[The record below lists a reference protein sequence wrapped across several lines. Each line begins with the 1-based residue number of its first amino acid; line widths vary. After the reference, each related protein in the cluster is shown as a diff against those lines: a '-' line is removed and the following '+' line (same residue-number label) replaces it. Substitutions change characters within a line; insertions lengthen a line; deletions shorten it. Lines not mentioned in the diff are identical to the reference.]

1 MAVVEPAAPRTRW
14 GFLSPLA
21 RGQYAALAWVQSRMF
36 VNSFRTRRG
45 AMEFGAHV
53 LVFLIFALIACGPA
67 LGLGFG
73 AWIAVSHGRVLG
85 ISVLLWVLFLA
96 WQFFAALAPA
106 LGGQNPELSHL
117 LRYPVSFGSW
127 IVLYLVYGIAA
138 PSTLIG
144 IIWAV
149 AIGIGISVARPDLFL
164 WTFTT
169 LALFVLFNLL
179 LARMI
184 LAWIERWLAQRRT
197 REIAT
202 AVFLFLALAAQAF
215 NPVYRQNPHSRP
227 FSNVQRNT
235 ASHFASRA
243 LEAQK
248 TLPPGLA
255 INSINFR
262 AQHHPLEASED
273 LLWLGLYTLGAGA
286 LLTWRLRSES
296 RGENLGE
303 APRRSA
309 TAIRKVRRQPA
320 LDLSGPLFSGPMA
333 AVFEKDL
340 RYLMRSGPMLYNL
353 AAPLVMVFVFGG
365 AFRGAGQFSSLRL
378 QYALPLGLVWAFFG
392 LARLIC
398 NNLGMEGDGIQFYF
412 LSPTP
417 MRTVVLGKNFL
428 HLILFLLEAAL
439 ISGLIVFRFG
449 RPSFSIAAATLA
461 WLVFAVPANFVVG
474 NLLSIAMPYRI
485 NMSRIRRESG
495 ALGNGL
501 TSMAAQLG
509 FVAIGALIL
518 VPCAFFG
525 QIWLAVPIFLVLAAV
540 ALFIYLRVLASVDR
554 MVQSRQESLTLE
566 IMKTS

>member
-1 MAVVEPAAPRTRW
+1 MAVVESASPRAGW
-14 GFLSPLA
+14 EFLSPLA
-21 RGQYAALAWVQSRMF
+21 RGQYAALVWVQSRMF

-45 AMEFGAHV
+45 AMEFGAYV
-53 LVFLIFALIACGPA
+53 LVYLIFFFIAAGPA
-67 LGLGFG
+67 FGLGFG
-73 AWIAVSHGRVLG
+73 AWLAMSHGRVLG

-127 IVLYLVYGIAA
+127 IVLFLVYGIAA
-138 PSTLIG
+138 PATLIG

-164 WTFTT
+164 WTFVA

-202 AVFLFLALAAQAF
+202 AIFLFLALAAQVF
-215 NPVYRQNPHSRP
+215 NPVYRQNFRSHP
-227 FSNVQRNT
+227 FSSVQKKT
-235 ASHFASRA
+235 ANHIAGSV

-248 TLPPGLA
+248 FLPPGLV
-255 INSINFR
+255 INSINFSALHR
-262 AQHHPLEASED
+262 PLQASED
-273 LLWLGLYTLGAGA
+273 LLWLGFYTLGAGS
-286 LLTWRLRSES
+286 LLAWRLRSES
-296 RGENLGE
+296 RGENLSE
-303 APRRSA
+303 APRRSSKA
-309 TAIRKVRRQPA
+309 RTKAQSRAWI
-320 LDLSGPLFSGPMA
+320 DFSGPIA

-353 AAPLVMVFVFGG
+353 AAPLAMVFIFGG
-365 AFRGAGQFSSLRL
+365 AFRGVGQFSSLRL

-428 HLILFLLEAAL
+428 HLVLFLLEAAL
-439 ISGLIVFRFG
+439 ISGLITFRFG
-449 RPSFSIAAATLA
+449 RPSLSIAAATLA
-461 WLVFAVPANFVVG
+461 WLVFAVPANFAIG

-485 NMSRIRRESG
+485 NMSRIRRETG

-509 FVAIGALIL
+509 FVAIGALVL
-518 VPCAFFG
+518 MPCAFFD
-525 QIWLAVPIFLVLAAV
+525 QTWLAVPIFLVLAAV
-540 ALFIYLRVLASVDR
+540 ALFIYLRVLGSVDR
-554 MVQSRQESLTLE
+554 MVQSRMESLTLE
-566 IMKTS
+566 IMKTT

>member
-1 MAVVEPAAPRTRW
+1 MAVVESASPRAGW
-14 GFLSPLA
+14 EFLSPLA
-21 RGQYAALAWVQSRMF
+21 RGQYAALVWVQSRMF

-45 AMEFGAHV
+45 AMEFGAYV
-53 LVFLIFALIACGPA
+53 LVYLIFFFIAA
-67 LGLGFG
+67 FGLGFG
-73 AWIAVSHGRVLG
+73 AWLAMSHGRVLG

-127 IVLYLVYGIAA
+127 IVLFLVYGIAA
-138 PSTLIG
+138 PATLIG

-164 WTFTT
+164 WTFVA

-202 AVFLFLALAAQAF
+202 AIFLFLALAAQVF
-215 NPVYRQNPHSRP
+215 NPVYRQNFRSHP
-227 FSNVQRNT
+227 FSSVQKKT
-235 ASHFASRA
+235 ANHIAGSV

-248 TLPPGLA
+248 FLPPGLV
-255 INSINFR
+255 INSINFSALHR
-262 AQHHPLEASED
+262 PLQASED
-273 LLWLGLYTLGAGA
+273 LLWLGFYTLGAGS
-286 LLTWRLRSES
+286 LLAWRLRSES
-296 RGENLGE
+296 RGENLSE
-303 APRRSA
+303 APRRSSKA
-309 TAIRKVRRQPA
+309 RTKAQSRAWI
-320 LDLSGPLFSGPMA
+320 DFSGPIA

-353 AAPLVMVFVFGG
+353 AAPLAMVFIFGG
-365 AFRGAGQFSSLRL
+365 AFRGVGQFSSLRL

-428 HLILFLLEAAL
+428 HLVLFLLEAAL
-439 ISGLIVFRFG
+439 ISGLITFRFG
-449 RPSFSIAAATLA
+449 RPSLSIAAATLA
-461 WLVFAVPANFVVG
+461 WLVFAVPANFAIG

-485 NMSRIRRESG
+485 NMSRIRRETG

-509 FVAIGALIL
+509 FVAIGALVL
-518 VPCAFFG
+518 MPCAFFD
-525 QIWLAVPIFLVLAAV
+525 QTWLAVPIFLVLAAV
-540 ALFIYLRVLASVDR
+540 ALFIYLRVLGSVDR
-554 MVQSRQESLTLE
+554 MVQSRMESLTLE
-566 IMKTS
+566 IMKTT

>member
-1 MAVVEPAAPRTRW
+1 MAVVEPASPRAGW
-14 GFLSPLA
+14 EFLSPLA
-21 RGQYAALAWVQSRMF
+21 RGQYAALVWVQSRMF

-45 AMEFGAHV
+45 AMEFGAYV
-53 LVFLIFALIACGPA
+53 LVYLIFFFIAAGPA
-67 LGLGFG
+67 FGLGFG
-73 AWIAVSHGRVLG
+73 AWLAMSHGRVLG

-127 IVLYLVYGIAA
+127 IVLFLVYGIAA
-138 PSTLIG
+138 PATLIG

-164 WTFTT
+164 WTFVA

-202 AVFLFLALAAQAF
+202 AIFLFLALAAQVF
-215 NPVYRQNPHSRP
+215 NPVYRQNFRSHP
-227 FSNVQRNT
+227 FSSVQKKT
-235 ASHFASRA
+235 ANHIAGSV

-248 TLPPGLA
+248 FLPPGLV
-255 INSINFR
+255 INSINFSALHR
-262 AQHHPLEASED
+262 PLQASED
-273 LLWLGLYTLGAGA
+273 LLWLGFYTLGAGS
-286 LLTWRLRSES
+286 LLAWRLRSES
-296 RGENLGE
+296 RGENLSE
-303 APRRSA
+303 APRRSSKA
-309 TAIRKVRRQPA
+309 RTKAQSRAWI
-320 LDLSGPLFSGPMA
+320 DFSGPIA

-353 AAPLVMVFVFGG
+353 AAPLAMVFIFGG
-365 AFRGAGQFSSLRL
+365 AFRGVGQFSSLRL

-428 HLILFLLEAAL
+428 HLVLFLLEAAL
-439 ISGLIVFRFG
+439 ISGLIIFRFG
-449 RPSFSIAAATLA
+449 RPSLSIAAATLA
-461 WLVFAVPANFVVG
+461 WLVFAVPANFAIG

-485 NMSRIRRESG
+485 NMSRIRRETG

-509 FVAIGALIL
+509 FVAIGALVL
-518 VPCAFFG
+518 MPCAFFD
-525 QIWLAVPIFLVLAAV
+525 QTWLAVPIFLVLAAV
-540 ALFIYLRVLASVDR
+540 ALFIYLRVLGSVDR
-554 MVQSRQESLTLE
+554 MVQSRMESLTLE
-566 IMKTS
+566 IMKTT

>member
-1 MAVVEPAAPRTRW
+1 MAVVESASPRAGW
-14 GFLSPLA
+14 EFLSPLA
-21 RGQYAALAWVQSRMF
+21 RGQYAALVWVQSRMF

-45 AMEFGAHV
+45 AMEFGAYV
-53 LVFLIFALIACGPA
+53 LVYLIFFFIAAGPA
-67 LGLGFG
+67 FGLGFG
-73 AWIAVSHGRVLG
+73 AWLAMSHGRVLG

-127 IVLYLVYGIAA
+127 IVLFLVYGIAA
-138 PSTLIG
+138 PATLIG

-164 WTFTT
+164 WTFVA

-202 AVFLFLALAAQAF
+202 AIFLFLALAAQVF
-215 NPVYRQNPHSRP
+215 NPVYRQNFRSHP
-227 FSNVQRNT
+227 FSSVQKKT
-235 ASHFASRA
+235 ANHIAGSV

-248 TLPPGLA
+248 FLPPGLV
-255 INSINFR
+255 INSINFSALHR
-262 AQHHPLEASED
+262 PLQASED
-273 LLWLGLYTLGAGA
+273 LLWLGFYTLGAGS
-286 LLTWRLRSES
+286 LLAWRLRSES
-296 RGENLGE
+296 RGENLSE
-303 APRRSA
+303 APRRSSKA
-309 TAIRKVRRQPA
+309 RTKAQSRAWI
-320 LDLSGPLFSGPMA
+320 DFSGPIA
-333 AVFEKDL
+333 AVVEKDL

-353 AAPLVMVFVFGG
+353 AAPLAMVFIFGG
-365 AFRGAGQFSSLRL
+365 AFRGVGQFSSLRL

-428 HLILFLLEAAL
+428 HLVLFLLEAAL
-439 ISGLIVFRFG
+439 ISGLITFRFG
-449 RPSFSIAAATLA
+449 RPSLSIAAATLA
-461 WLVFAVPANFVVG
+461 WLVFAVPANFAIG

-485 NMSRIRRESG
+485 NMSRIRRETG

-509 FVAIGALIL
+509 FVAIGALVL
-518 VPCAFFG
+518 MPCAFFD
-525 QIWLAVPIFLVLAAV
+525 QTWLAVPIFLVLAAV
-540 ALFIYLRVLASVDR
+540 ALFIYLRVLGSVDR
-554 MVQSRQESLTLE
+554 MVQSRMESLTLE
-566 IMKTS
+566 IMKTT